1 MEDKKRTLDEIKEEF
16 GRLVEIM
23 NELRQKCPWDKEQ
36 TFDSLRVQTIEETYE
51 LSDAIMKKDMEEIKK
66 ELGDLLLHIVF
77 YAQMANENND
87 FDIYE
92 VCKALNEKLIY
103 RHPHVFSNVKSDST
117 EAVVQNWEKLKLKE
131 KNGNKTVLG
140 GVPDSL
146 PALIKAHRIQ
156 DKARYVGFDWEEKEQ
171 VWEKVKEEFL
181 ELQQEIKS
189 MDKDKIEEEFGDL
202 LFSLINAGRL
212 YDINP
217 ENALE
222 RTNRK
227 FISRFNY
234 LESKTISQG
243 KDLKQMTLQEMDE
256 IWDEAKKLES
266 K

>member
-1 MEDKKRTLDEIKEEF
+1 
-16 GRLVEIM
+16 
-23 NELRQKCPWDKEQ
+23 
-36 TFDSLRVQTIEETYE
+36 
-51 LSDAIMKKDMEEIKK
+51 
-66 ELGDLLLHIVF
+66 
-77 YAQMANENND
+77 
-87 FDIYE
+87 
-92 VCKALNEKLIY
+92 
-103 RHPHVFSNVKSDST
+103 
-117 EAVVQNWEKLKLKE
+117 LKE

-189 MDKDKIEEEFGDL
+189 LDKDKIEEEFGDL

-227 FISRFNY
+227 FINRFNY

>member
-1 MEDKKRTLDEIKEEF
+1 
-16 GRLVEIM
+16 
-23 NELRQKCPWDKEQ
+23 
-36 TFDSLRVQTIEETYE
+36 
-51 LSDAIMKKDMEEIKK
+51 MEEIKK

-103 RHPHVFSNVKSDST
+103 RHPHVFSNVKSNST
-117 EAVVQNWEKLKLKE
+117 ETVVQNWEKLKLKE

-140 GVPDSL
+140 GVPDLL

-189 MDKDKIEEEFGDL
+189 LDKDKIEEEFGIFFL
-202 LFSLINAGRL
+202 V
-212 YDINP
+212 
-217 ENALE
+217 
-222 RTNRK
+222 
-227 FISRFNY
+227 
-234 LESKTISQG
+234 
-243 KDLKQMTLQEMDE
+243 
-256 IWDEAKKLES
+256 
-266 K
+266 